1 MHGIIFDVK
10 IKKNNKINKGD
21 TLLILEAMKMQHEII
36 SDIDG
41 IIDDIVINKGS
52 QVSTGDL
59 LIKVIPHV

>member
-1 MHGIIFDVK
+1 
-10 IKKNNKINKGD
+10 
-21 TLLILEAMKMQHEII
+21 MQHEIS